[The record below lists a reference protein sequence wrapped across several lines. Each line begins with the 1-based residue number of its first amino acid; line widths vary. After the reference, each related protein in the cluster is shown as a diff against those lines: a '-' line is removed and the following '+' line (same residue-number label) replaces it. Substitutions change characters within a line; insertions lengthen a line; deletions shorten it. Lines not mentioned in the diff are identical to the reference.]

1 MVEMLMKGWPGG
13 LNIIL
18 KRNPR
23 LTDESTNIDIDY
35 KFISWEVLIFL
46 SIEYSWSNIPG
57 VTSPDK
63 SPKIVPNIYF
73 FSLYRPHLISI
84 SPPIQM

>member
-35 KFISWEVLIFL
+35 KFISWEVLIFI
-46 SIEYSWSNIPG
+46 SIEYSWSTIPG

-73 FSLYRPHLISI
+73 FSLYRPHIISI
-84 SPPIQM
+84 FFPIQM